1 MNEYEKKHL
10 ENKNSVINC
19 LEKSKQFFEKYGYEH
34 ELEMCKHQAESIKNG
49 EFTIVLVGEFSSGKS
64 TLLNALMGD
73 KLLPSFSSETTAT
86 VNFLKHKNKS
96 QHGEG
101 GRVYYKDGTEKEIE
115 VADFATISK
124 YVSTESDENVAQTI
138 SHLDLYLDSKF
149 LENNVTLVDS
159 PGLNGIAD
167 GHREI
172 TEEQIQKSSA
182 SIFVFN
188 ANQPGSNSDFEF
200 LKNLQKHVKG
210 IICVLNQIDCIKET
224 EGQSVESVIKKLK
237 ENYKKMIPDAV
248 TIPEIIP
255 VAAYPALVARGTA
268 RMEYN
273 GKIEFSDDEKK
284 KFEDISRM
292 KVFENRLWKYLT
304 QGEKTIQ
311 ELSAPLKQLE
321 AFFINIKE
329 NNKNELE
336 VLQGKSDVNDLE
348 EQKIELENQLN
359 NLSDLLA
366 EKTRDINTELI
377 TAEGELKEEINSES
391 ENLKE
396 TYARKLD
403 MWEEIEDIDTDKIQ
417 RDIEKALNRIAI
429 EAIENY
435 KESVGRIIVQSGND
449 VCDVINE
456 KMEENSFHFKVSDK
470 IEKEE
475 VKLGIEKY
483 DEEIEKLKNELK
495 ELDMESDSIEN
506 DFLKALEKK
515 NKYEELNERI
525 RNREKLRD
533 EYEEAS
539 RLGIPEAYR
548 YQEDV
553 MEHRDGEGVF
563 GKIRDFFVGRKV
575 EKLTKTVIDTK
586 ERDEYIAERNLKIQ
600 KYNDEIKG
608 LELELEKID
617 DGNVSSFEFKRKQI
631 EKKKEQKQNDL
642 DALRTTFRQRSEK
655 QITIGLKRQKSAV
668 NDFIDDSVFEFIK
681 QFKKELLRMRGT
693 ISEIII
699 DIVSETITKQIE
711 NRKKEIEILQE
722 KMSLAIQDKE
732 NSINKLNNE
741 LKDLEPLVL
750 EVIDLQNIFDNTRP
764 DYIKEEEL

>member
-1 MNEYEKKHL
+1 M
-10 ENKNSVINC
+10 
-19 LEKSKQFFEKYGYEH
+19 
-34 ELEMCKHQAESIKNG
+34 
-49 EFTIVLVGEFSSGKS
+49 GEFSSGKS

-73 KLLPSFSSETTAT
+73 KLLPSFSNETTAT
-86 VNFLKHKNKS
+86 INFLKHKNKS

-115 VADFATISK
+115 VADFETISK

-255 VAAYPALVARGTA
+255 VAAYPALVARGTKK
-268 RMEYN
+268 MEYN
-273 GKIEFSDDEKK
+273 GKVEFSCNEKK

-292 KVFENRLWKYLT
+292 KIFENRLWKYLT

-329 NNKNELE
+329 NNKNEFE

-359 NLSDLLA
+359 NLSELLT
-366 EKTRDINTELI
+366 EKTRDINIELI
-377 TAEGELKEEINSES
+377 TAESELKEEINSES
-391 ENLKE
+391 ENLKDR
-396 TYARKLD
+396 YARKLD
-403 MWEEIEDIDTDKIQ
+403 MWEEIEDIDTNRIQ
-417 RDIEKALNRIAI
+417 TDIEKALNKIAI

-435 KESVGRIIVQSGND
+435 KESVGKIIIQSGND
-449 VCDVINE
+449 VRDVINE
-456 KMEENSFHFKVSDK
+456 RLEEKSFHFKVSNK
-470 IEKEE
+470 IEKTE

-483 DEEIEKLKNELK
+483 DEEIKKLNNELE
-495 ELDMESDSIEN
+495 ELDMESDSIED

-525 RNREKLRD
+525 GNRKKLRD

-539 RLGIPEAYR
+539 SFCIPKAYH
-548 YQEDV
+548 YQKDV
-553 MEHRDGEGVF
+553 MEYRDGEGIL
-563 GKIRDFFVGRKV
+563 GKIRDFFVGRKG

-586 ERDEYIAERNLKIQ
+586 ERDEYIAERNSKIQ

-617 DGNVSSFEFKRKQI
+617 DGDVSSFEFKRKQI

-642 DALRTTFRQRSEK
+642 DALRATFRQRSEK
-655 QITIGLKRQKSAV
+655 QIVIGLKRQKSAI

-693 ISEIII
+693 IAEIIT

-711 NRKKEIEILQE
+711 NRKKEIEVLQE
-722 KMSLAIQDKE
+722 KMSLAVQDKE
-732 NSINKLNNE
+732 NSINRLNNE

-750 EVIDLQNIFDNTRP
+750 EVIELQNIFDNTRP
-764 DYIKEEEL
+764 DYIREEEL